1 MQLVNARIYVAT
13 QLELRHSISTERQ
26 IFELFYM
33 QKTIMKIRVVLDSR
47 IRTSSSNARVII
59 GSTVTFECATDSDR
73 DIRWYFCS
81 VGLPGC
87 DKPTVV
93 YNGDEL
99 DPTLLPRF
107 AVAVFTARSA
117 AHISQLTITDTELG
131 DSGTYSCAEADTFST
146 QRHFVLDVLGKLS
159 K

>member
-1 MQLVNARIYVAT
+1 
-13 QLELRHSISTERQ
+13 
-26 IFELFYM
+26 
-33 QKTIMKIRVVLDSR
+33 MKIRVVLDSR
-47 IRTSSSNARVII
+47 IITRSSSNTRVVV

-81 VGLPGC
+81 VGLAGC

-107 AVAVFTARSA
+107 AVAVFTARSE
-117 AHISQLTITDTELG
+117 AHISQLTIIDIELG